1 MIKKLFFSSF
11 IRKKYDNTCK
21 GKFSFCNMSLK
32 ITLYYGDYICIGSV
46 QFLCHKSVAK
56 TSSTLLFILLQRNG
70 NASPLN
76 ICRTSREP
84 SVQWHPEFLCSGI
97 GRAIHPIEFVRRQ
110 LSGIDSF
117 HGVGVYRI
125 KPSGDAN
132 VMSLRQIAILLWDKR
147 WSQLEYIGWINRIS
161 LRYYYRAYE
170 CINVSYTGKYGN
182 PIILAINWM
191 IIKIK
196 YLN

>member
-1 MIKKLFFSSF
+1 M
-11 IRKKYDNTCK
+11 
-21 GKFSFCNMSLK
+21 
-32 ITLYYGDYICIGSV
+32 

-84 SVQWHPEFLCSGI
+84 FVQWHPEFLCSGI
-97 GRAIHPIEFVRRQ
+97 GRAIHPIEFARRQ

-125 KPSGDAN
+125 RPSGDAN
-132 VMSLRQIAILLWDKR
+132 VMSLRQIASLPWDKR

-161 LRYYYRAYE
+161 PRYYYSAR
-170 CINVSYTGKYGN
+170 IWGKHGN
-182 PIILAINWM
+182 PIMLAINWLL
-191 IIKIK
+191 K
-196 YLN
+196 LNFWIGFIVHNSIFLSLCFNHF